1 MKILIISDSFLPEGN
16 AAAVHMSELQ
26 KYYDGFGVETI
37 IATSA
42 LGSLDLGNKNLIK
55 IIQFPN
61 MERSDKS
68 LRAIGELFSA
78 LNWIMIRFILSQH
91 FDV

>member
-26 KYYDGFGVETI
+26 KHYDGLGVETI

-42 LGSLDLGNKNLIK
+42 SGSLDLGNENLIK

-61 MERSDKS
+61 KWKRSDKLA
-68 LRAIGELFSA
+68 LRAIGELFRH
-78 LNWIMIRFILSQH
+78 L
-91 FDV
+91 